1 MDGVLFLRVPTMC
14 ILYIYIYIR
23 LCVYEYVY
31 MYIYMYI
38 LDPPNTLFSASQ
50 TVRPL
55 M

>member
-1 MDGVLFLRVPTMC
+1 MDGVLFLRVPIMC
-14 ILYIYIYIR
+14 ILYIYVYVCMSMYI
-23 LCVYEYVY
+23 YVY
-31 MYIYMYI
+31 KYIYMYI

>member
-1 MDGVLFLRVPTMC
+1 MDGVLFLRVPIMC
-14 ILYIYIYIR
+14 ILYIYIY
-23 LCVYEYVY
+23 VYVCMSMY